1 MAPVCPFYRSGKE
14 KRYLRRCMPRLMR
27 RLSQPNPRQLPGN
40 SALEKQVA
48 ELWQSLLSRP
58 VARHHDFSNWA
69 ATA

>member
-1 MAPVCPFYRSGKE
+1 M
-14 KRYLRRCMPRLMR
+14 LHLMR
-27 RLSQPNPRQLPGN
+27 WLNLLNPCQLPGN
-40 SALEKQVA
+40 PALEKQVA